1 MIKINIPGREN
12 AEIRIKNAVLDMNG
26 TLSEDGIIKDDV
38 KILLN
43 ELSKH
48 VDIYVVTSDT
58 FGTAEEMVKN
68 IHVKLFI
75 IDGENSA
82 VKKMEILQKL
92 GCSETIAVGN
102 GFNDTEILK
111 NAAIGIGI
119 MGVEGL
125 AVKAALNCDII
136 VGKIEDAL
144 NLLLNTKRLTAT
156 LRN

>member
-12 AEIRIKNAVLDMNG
+12 AEITIKNVIFDMNG

-43 ELSKH
+43 ELSKY

-68 IHVKLFI
+68 IHAKLFI
-75 IDGENSA
+75 INGENSA
-82 VKKMEILQKL
+82 VKKREILQKL
-92 GCSETIAVGN
+92 GYQETIAVGN

-111 NAAIGIGI
+111 NAIIGIGI
-119 MGVEGL
+119 MGAEGL
-125 AVKAALNCDII
+125 AAKAALNCDII
-136 VGKIEDAL
+136 VGKIEEAL